1 MSVILLP
8 IRCFPLLQAAY
19 RGDKGIAVIAH
30 GGLEEVIGMVFKG
43 DEEEKEAQRGH
54 IVPDDI
60 TRENDL
66 EDLGEEM
73 GNSKPENGNFLVMVE
88 PFPAGSVKEQT
99 AQDFRIG
106 NGIKQRMEDSMTVDQ
121 RFVKIRDPLCG
132 GGGKDQ
138 EGLQQ
143 MNRKEKNPDRSFK
156 LGDLCDIIRVQQEKA
171 GQEVIQ
177 PQIPQ
182 VYQVADKRRVLSG
195 IRDAVD

>member
-1 MSVILLP
+1 
-8 IRCFPLLQAAY
+8 
-19 RGDKGIAVIAH
+19 
-30 GGLEEVIGMVFKG
+30 MVFKG

-73 GNSKPENGNFLVMVE
+73 GNGKPENGNFLVMVE

-121 RFVKIRDPLCG
+121 RFVKIRDPLCDG
-132 GGGKDQ
+132 GSKNQ
-138 EGLQQ
+138 EGTS
-143 MNRKEKNPDRSFK
+143 R
-156 LGDLCDIIRVQQEKA
+156 
-171 GQEVIQ
+171 
-177 PQIPQ
+177 
-182 VYQVADKRRVLSG
+182 
-195 IRDAVD
+195 